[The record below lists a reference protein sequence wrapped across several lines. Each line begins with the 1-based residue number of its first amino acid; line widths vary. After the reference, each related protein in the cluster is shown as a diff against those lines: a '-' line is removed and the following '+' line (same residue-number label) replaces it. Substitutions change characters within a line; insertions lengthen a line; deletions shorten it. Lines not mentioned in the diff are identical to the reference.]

1 MSRRRVVV
9 TGLGAT
15 TPIGGDV
22 TTSWSALLAG
32 TSGVRN
38 LTEEWAQSLPV
49 HFAARVAVEP
59 AEQMERVEL
68 RRLDRSEQFALIA
81 SREAWKD
88 AGSPEIDKERLGV
101 VIASGI
107 GGVTTLLDQYD
118 ILREKGARL
127 VSPHTVPMLMPNGP
141 AANVGLE
148 LQARAGVHTPVS
160 ACASGAEAIGY
171 ALEMIRNDRADIVVS
186 GGVEAAIHAMPMSGF
201 AAMKALSTRND
212 EPQRASR
219 PYDLNRDG
227 FVLGEGG
234 GILVL
239 EEYEHAL
246 ARGAKIYCEI
256 AGQGLTSD
264 GYHIAA
270 PDPDGVGVQRAVKFA
285 LRDSGLTTK
294 DIVHLNAHATSTPA
308 GDVAEA
314 IGYALEMIRNDRAD
328 IVVGG
333 GVEAAIH
340 AMPMSGFAAMKALS
354 TRNDEPA
361 RASRPYDLNRDGF
374 VLGEG
379 GGILVLEEYE
389 HAVARGAKIYCE
401 IAGQGLTSD
410 GYHIAAPDPDGAGV
424 QRAVKFALRDS
435 GLTTKDIV
443 HLNAH
448 ATSTPA
454 GDVAE
459 ANALRAALGA
469 DADHVAVSATK
480 SMTGHLLGGAGAIE
494 SVFIVKTLQD
504 RLAPP
509 TINIDDL
516 DPAVTV
522 DVVRDKP
529 RALPAG
535 DIAALNDSFGF
546 GGHNVVLVFKSI

>member
-1 MSRRRVVV
+1 MSQRRVVV
-9 TGLGAT
+9 TGLGVT

-22 TTSWSALLAG
+22 ATTWSALLAG
-32 TSGVRN
+32 QSGVRL
-38 LTEEWAQSLPV
+38 LTEDWRDLLPV
-49 HFAARVAVEP
+49 HFAARVAIEP
-59 AEQMERVEL
+59 ADQMERVEM

-88 AGSPEIDKERLGV
+88 AGSPDEIDKERLGV

-107 GGVTTLLDQYD
+107 GGVITLLDQFD
-118 ILREKGARL
+118 VLKEKGARS

-148 LQARAGVHTPVS
+148 LQAKAGVHTPVS

-171 ALEMIRNDRADIVVS
+171 AYEMIKNNRADIIVA
-186 GGVEAAIHAMPMSGF
+186 GGVEAAIHQLPM
-201 AAMKALSTRND
+201 AAFGQMKALSTRND
-212 EPQRASR
+212 NPAAASR
-219 PYDLNRDG
+219 PYDIDRDG

-234 GILVL
+234 GVLIL
-239 EEYEHAL
+239 EEYESAK

-270 PDPDGVGVQRAVKFA
+270 PDPEGSGVQRAIKFA
-285 LRDSGLTTK
+285 LANSGL
-294 DIVHLNAHATSTPA
+294 S
-308 GDVAEA
+308 
-314 IGYALEMIRNDRAD
+314 
-328 IVVGG
+328 
-333 GVEAAIH
+333 
-340 AMPMSGFAAMKALS
+340 
-354 TRNDEPA
+354 
-361 RASRPYDLNRDGF
+361 
-374 VLGEG
+374 
-379 GGILVLEEYE
+379 
-389 HAVARGAKIYCE
+389 
-401 IAGQGLTSD
+401 
-410 GYHIAAPDPDGAGV
+410 
-424 QRAVKFALRDS
+424 
-435 GLTTKDIV
+435 TKDIV

-459 ANALRAALGA
+459 ANALRKALGA

-494 SVFIVKTLQD
+494 SVFIVKALQE

-509 TINIDDL
+509 TINIENL

-522 DVVRDKP
+522 DVVRDTP
-529 RALPAG
+529 RVLPAG

-546 GGHNVVLVFKSI
+546 GGHNVVLAFKTL

>member
-1 MSRRRVVV
+1 MSARRVVV

-15 TPIGGDV
+15 TPLGGDV
-22 TTSWSALLAG
+22 TTTWSALLAG
-32 TSGVRN
+32 SSGVRL
-38 LTEEWAQSLPV
+38 LTEEWAQTIPV
-49 HFAARVAVEP
+49 RFAARVAVEP
-59 AEQMERVEL
+59 SEQMERVEM
-68 RRLDRSEQFALIA
+68 RRLDRSEQFAVIA

-88 AGSPEIDKERLGV
+88 AGSPEMDKERLGV

-107 GGVTTLLDQYD
+107 GGVTTMLDQYD

-148 LQARAGVHTPVS
+148 LQAKAGVHTPVS

-171 ALEMIRNDRADIVVS
+171 ALEMIRNDRADVVVS

-212 EPQRASR
+212 
-219 PYDLNRDG
+219 D
-227 FVLGEGG
+227 
-234 GILVL
+234 
-239 EEYEHAL
+239 
-246 ARGAKIYCEI
+246 
-256 AGQGLTSD
+256 
-264 GYHIAA
+264 
-270 PDPDGVGVQRAVKFA
+270 
-285 LRDSGLTTK
+285 
-294 DIVHLNAHATSTPA
+294 
-308 GDVAEA
+308 
-314 IGYALEMIRNDRAD
+314 
-328 IVVGG
+328 
-333 GVEAAIH
+333 
-340 AMPMSGFAAMKALS
+340 
-354 TRNDEPA
+354 PA

-379 GGILVLEEYE
+379 GGVLVLEEYE
-389 HAVARGAKIYCE
+389 HARARGARIYCE
-401 IAGQGLTSD
+401 IVGQGLTSD

-424 QRAVKFALRDS
+424 QRAIKFALRNAS
-435 GLTTKDIV
+435 LSTKDIV

-459 ANALRAALGA
+459 ANALRAALGN

-494 SVFIVKTLQD
+494 SVFIVKSLQD

-516 DPAVTV
+516 DPAVTI

>member
-1 MSRRRVVV
+1 MSQRRVVV

-15 TPIGGDV
+15 TPLGGDV
-22 TTSWSALLAG
+22 ASTWAALLAG
-32 TSGVRN
+32 KSGVRL
-38 LTEEWAQSLPV
+38 LTEDWRELLPV
-49 HFAARVAVEP
+49 HFAARVATEP
-59 AEQMERVEL
+59 ADQMERVEL

-88 AGSPEIDKERLGV
+88 AGAPDLDKDRLGV

-107 GGVTTLLDQYD
+107 GGVITLLDQFD
-118 ILREKGARL
+118 NLNEIGARG

-148 LQARAGVHTPVS
+148 LQAKAGVHTPVS

-171 ALEMIRNDRADIVVS
+171 ALEMIRNNRADVVVS
-186 GGVEAAIHAMPMSGF
+186 GGVEAAIHQLPMAGF

-212 EPQRASR
+212 APQRASR
-219 PYDLNRDG
+219 PYDLDRDG

-234 GILVL
+234 GVLIL
-239 EEYEHAL
+239 EEYESAK
-246 ARGAKIYCEI
+246 ARGAKIYCEV

-270 PDPDGVGVQRAVKFA
+270 PDPDGEGVQRAIKFA
-285 LRDSGLTTK
+285 LKASGL
-294 DIVHLNAHATSTPA
+294 S
-308 GDVAEA
+308 
-314 IGYALEMIRNDRAD
+314 
-328 IVVGG
+328 
-333 GVEAAIH
+333 
-340 AMPMSGFAAMKALS
+340 
-354 TRNDEPA
+354 
-361 RASRPYDLNRDGF
+361 
-374 VLGEG
+374 
-379 GGILVLEEYE
+379 
-389 HAVARGAKIYCE
+389 
-401 IAGQGLTSD
+401 
-410 GYHIAAPDPDGAGV
+410 
-424 QRAVKFALRDS
+424 
-435 GLTTKDIV
+435 TKDIV

-459 ANALRAALGA
+459 ANALRKALGK

-494 SVFIVKTLQD
+494 SVFIVKALQD

-509 TINIDDL
+509 TINIEKL
-516 DPAVTV
+516 DPAVTI
-522 DVVRDKP
+522 DVVRDTP
-529 RALPAG
+529 RQLPAG

-546 GGHNVVLVFKSI
+546 GGHNVVLAFKSL

>member
-1 MSRRRVVV
+1 MSQRRVVV

-15 TPIGGDV
+15 TPLGADV
-22 TTSWSALLAG
+22 ESTWKALLAG
-32 TSGVRN
+32 QSGVRL
-38 LTEEWAQSLPV
+38 LTEDWRELLPV
-49 HFAARVAVEP
+49 HFAARVATEP
-59 AEQMERVEL
+59 ADQMERVEM

-88 AGSPEIDKERLGV
+88 AGSPDDVDKERLGV
-101 VIASGI
+101 VVASGI
-107 GGVTTLLDQYD
+107 GGVITLLDQFVN
-118 ILREKGARL
+118 LNEKGARG

-148 LQARAGVHTPVS
+148 LQAKAGVHTPVS

-171 ALEMIRNDRADIVVS
+171 AFEMIKNNRADIIVT
-186 GGVEAAIHAMPMSGF
+186 GGVEAAIHQLPMAGF

-212 EPQRASR
+212 APAHASR
-219 PYDLNRDG
+219 PYDVDRDG

-234 GILVL
+234 GILVI
-239 EEYEHAL
+239 EEYEHAK

-256 AGQGLTSD
+256 GGQGLTSD

-270 PDPDGVGVQRAVKFA
+270 PDPEGSGVQRAIKFA
-285 LRDSGLTTK
+285 LANSGL
-294 DIVHLNAHATSTPA
+294 S
-308 GDVAEA
+308 
-314 IGYALEMIRNDRAD
+314 
-328 IVVGG
+328 
-333 GVEAAIH
+333 
-340 AMPMSGFAAMKALS
+340 
-354 TRNDEPA
+354 
-361 RASRPYDLNRDGF
+361 
-374 VLGEG
+374 
-379 GGILVLEEYE
+379 
-389 HAVARGAKIYCE
+389 
-401 IAGQGLTSD
+401 
-410 GYHIAAPDPDGAGV
+410 
-424 QRAVKFALRDS
+424 
-435 GLTTKDIV
+435 TKDIV

-459 ANALRAALGA
+459 ANALRKALGK

-494 SVFIVKTLQD
+494 SVFIVKALQE

-509 TINIDDL
+509 TINIENL

-522 DVVRDKP
+522 DVVRDTP
-529 RALPAG
+529 RQLPAG

-546 GGHNVVLVFKSI
+546 GGHNVVLVFKSL

>member
-1 MSRRRVVV
+1 MSQRRVVV
-9 TGLGAT
+9 TGLGVT

-22 TTSWSALLAG
+22 ATTWKALLAG
-32 TSGVRN
+32 QSGVRL
-38 LTEEWAQSLPV
+38 LTEDWRELLPV

-59 AEQMERVEL
+59 ADQMERVEM

-88 AGSPEIDKERLGV
+88 AGSPDDIDKERLGV

-107 GGVTTLLDQYD
+107 GGVITLLDQFD
-118 ILREKGARL
+118 ILKEKGARG

-148 LQARAGVHTPVS
+148 LQAKAGVHTPVS

-171 ALEMIRNDRADIVVS
+171 AFEMIKSNRADIIVA
-186 GGVEAAIHAMPMSGF
+186 GGVEAAIHQLPM
-201 AAMKALSTRND
+201 AAFGQMKALSTRN
-212 EPQRASR
+212 ENPAAASR
-219 PYDLNRDG
+219 PYDIDRDG

-234 GILVL
+234 GVLIL
-239 EEYEHAL
+239 EEYESAK

-270 PDPDGVGVQRAVKFA
+270 PDPDGGGVQRAIKFA
-285 LRDSGLTTK
+285 LANSGL
-294 DIVHLNAHATSTPA
+294 S
-308 GDVAEA
+308 
-314 IGYALEMIRNDRAD
+314 
-328 IVVGG
+328 
-333 GVEAAIH
+333 
-340 AMPMSGFAAMKALS
+340 
-354 TRNDEPA
+354 
-361 RASRPYDLNRDGF
+361 
-374 VLGEG
+374 
-379 GGILVLEEYE
+379 
-389 HAVARGAKIYCE
+389 
-401 IAGQGLTSD
+401 
-410 GYHIAAPDPDGAGV
+410 
-424 QRAVKFALRDS
+424 
-435 GLTTKDIV
+435 TKDIV

-459 ANALRAALGA
+459 ANALRKALGA

-494 SVFIVKTLQD
+494 SVFIVKALQE

-509 TINIDDL
+509 TINIENL

-522 DVVRDKP
+522 DVVRDTP

-546 GGHNVVLVFKSI
+546 GGHNVVLAFKSL